1 MSVTLPAEEAALEI
15 QESLGPG
22 EGKRRRHIRPSVVVA
37 SAMLLVVFFL
47 VAVFPFLPQYDAF
60 SQDLSNA
67 RVAPFEDSSH
77 ILGTDTLGRDMA
89 SRLSLATRTSLLVV
103 GGALALNV
111 VLGVFLGLTAGYFGG
126 WAETAIM
133 GLADFQLSFPLMILL
148 VTIIAVIGPST
159 VTLAVILGLAH
170 WMGYGRVARALAL
183 SLRGREY
190 VLAALTHGASSTWIL
205 RKHLLPQVVAPVAIM
220 ASFDLGVLVVLESS
234 LSYLGLGVQPP
245 TPSLGGMIQE
255 GQRFLQTEAWA
266 ALLPGTVLFLL
277 VAGVQILSQRFT
289 SELSGL
295 RGGSGG
301 AEGTA

>member
-1 MSVTLPAEEAALEI
+1 MSVTLPAEGAVLDIEQAL
-15 QESLGPG
+15 SSGG
-22 EGKRRRHIRPSVVVA
+22 EKRRRHIRPSVVVA
-37 SAMLLVVFFL
+37 AVMLFLIFAL
-47 VAVFPFLPQYDAF
+47 VAIFPFTPQYDAF
-60 SQDLSNA
+60 TQDLSNA
-67 RVAPFEDSSH
+67 RIPPFEDSSH
-77 ILGTDTLGRDMA
+77 LLGTDTLGRDMA

-111 VLGVFLGLTAGYFGG
+111 VIGVILGLTAGYFGG
-126 WAETAIM
+126 WAETTIM

-159 VTLAVILGLAH
+159 VALAVILGLAH

-183 SLRGREY
+183 SLRRREY

-205 RKHLLPQVVAPVAIM
+205 RKHLLPQVVAPTAIM

-245 TPSLGGMIQE
+245 TPSLGGMIQD

-266 ALLPGTVLFLL
+266 ALLPGIVLFLL

-295 RGGSGG
+295 RGSGG

>member
-1 MSVTLPAEEAALEI
+1 MSTTLPAEGEVLDIEEAL
-15 QESLGPG
+15 SSGG
-22 EGKRRRHIRPSVVVA
+22 EKRRRHIRPSVVIA
-37 SAMLLVVFFL
+37 SVMLFAIFAL
-47 VAVFPFLPQYDAF
+47 VAIFPFTPQYDAF
-60 SQDLSNA
+60 TQDLSNA
-67 RVAPFEDSSH
+67 RIPPLEDSSH
-77 ILGTDTLGRDMA
+77 LLGTDTLGRDMA

-103 GGALALNV
+103 GGALAINV
-111 VLGVFLGLTAGYFGG
+111 VVGVILGLTAGYFGG
-126 WAETAIM
+126 WAETTIM

-159 VTLAVILGLAH
+159 VALAVILGLAH

-183 SLRGREY
+183 SLRRREY

-266 ALLPGTVLFLL
+266 ALLPGIVLFLL

-295 RGGSGG
+295 RGSGG

>member
-1 MSVTLPAEEAALEI
+1 MSVKKP
-15 QESLGPG
+15 
-22 EGKRRRHIRPSVVVA
+22 RRRRRVRPSVVIA
-37 SAMLLVVFFL
+37 SAMLLVVFAL
-47 VAVFPFLPQYDAF
+47 VAVFPFLPWYDPFA
-60 SQDLSNA
+60 QDLSNA
-67 RVAPFEDSSH
+67 RVGPFEDSSH
-77 ILGTDTLGRDMA
+77 LLGTDTLGRDMA

-111 VLGVFLGLTAGYFGG
+111 VVGVTLGLIAGYFGG
-126 WAETAIM
+126 WTETTVM

-159 VTLAVILGLAH
+159 TALAVILGLAH

-183 SLRGREY
+183 SLRRREY
-190 VLAALTHGASSTWIL
+190 VLAAMTHAASSTWII
-205 RKHLLPQVVAPVAIM
+205 RKHLLPQVIAPVAIM

-295 RGGSGG
+295 RGSGG
-301 AEGTA
+301 AEGTAA

>member
-1 MSVTLPAEEAALEI
+1 MSTTLPAEGEVLDIEEAL
-15 QESLGPG
+15 SSGG
-22 EGKRRRHIRPSVVVA
+22 EKRRRQIRPSVVIA
-37 SAMLLVVFFL
+37 SVMLFAIFAL
-47 VAVFPFLPQYDAF
+47 VAIFPFTPQYDAF
-60 SQDLSNA
+60 TQDLSNA
-67 RVAPFEDSSH
+67 RIPPFEDSSH
-77 ILGTDTLGRDMA
+77 LLGTDTLGRDMA

-111 VLGVFLGLTAGYFGG
+111 VVGVILGLTAGYFGG
-126 WAETAIM
+126 WAETTIM

-159 VTLAVILGLAH
+159 VALAVILGLAH

-183 SLRGREY
+183 SLRRREY

-266 ALLPGTVLFLL
+266 ALLPGLILFLL

-295 RGGSGG
+295 RGSGG
-301 AEGTA
+301 AAGTI